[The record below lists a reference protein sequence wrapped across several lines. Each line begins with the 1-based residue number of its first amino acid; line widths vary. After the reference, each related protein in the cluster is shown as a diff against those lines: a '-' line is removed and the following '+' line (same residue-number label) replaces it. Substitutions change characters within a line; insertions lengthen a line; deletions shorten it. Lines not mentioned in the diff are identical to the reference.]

1 MDYNGLL
8 YSSVPYASAPSQ
20 AVNFV
25 ASHDGYTVIDKL
37 RLSVKGDHADDELPP
52 IDKLI
57 HTILLTA
64 QGVPFIRAG
73 EEMMQDKQ
81 GEPNSFRSP
90 DAVNRIDWA
99 LKAKNRDLFDYVRG
113 LIALPESPS
122 GIPYPDGRRAAA
134 GASFP
139 RHGDSGVSPIRWANM
154 RTAMRGKRFLWPIT
168 ATATGRV
175 PHSRSGLDRSLP
187 RRPDRSRSRDRMP
200 GGIVR
205 IAPSSAIIA
214 YRE

>member
-1 MDYNGLL
+1 M
-8 YSSVPYASAPSQ
+8 
-20 AVNFV
+20 
-25 ASHDGYTVIDKL
+25 
-37 RLSVKGDHADDELPP
+37 
-52 IDKLI
+52 
-57 HTILLTA
+57 LTA

-113 LIALPESPS
+113 LIALRKAHPAFR
-122 GIPYPDGRRAAA
+122 IPTAEGLQQGLHFLDT
-134 GASFP
+134 
-139 RHGDSGVSPIRWANM
+139 GDSGVIAYTLADWTVVCRD
-154 RTAMRGKRFLWPIT
+154 
-168 ATATGRV
+168 GRID
-175 PHSRSGLDRSLP
+175 PG
-187 RRPDRSRSRDRMP
+187 SRDRMP